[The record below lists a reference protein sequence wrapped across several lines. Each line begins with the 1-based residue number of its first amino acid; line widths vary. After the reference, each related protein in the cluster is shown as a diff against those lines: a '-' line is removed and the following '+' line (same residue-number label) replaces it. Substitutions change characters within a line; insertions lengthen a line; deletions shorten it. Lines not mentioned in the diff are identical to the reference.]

1 MMIIIGK
8 IGKTKGINGDLK
20 INSFFANPFDIFIY
34 SSFFLENK
42 TRLDIKFTK
51 KNNQIY
57 GKIKEINTPEE
68 AKEFVGKYIYIN
80 KENLPNLDKN
90 EFYYNDLE
98 NLEVYLKKKKIG
110 KVKQIKNHGA
120 GDYLEIKCSKE
131 EILVPF
137 NFDHILTIDIKEKKM
152 TLNHDYYDL

>member
-1 MMIIIGK
+1 MIIVGQIA
-8 IGKTKGINGDLK
+8 KTKGVNGELK
-20 INSFFANPFDIFIY
+20 IKSFFTNPFDILIY
-34 SSFFLENK
+34 LNFFLENK
-42 TRLDIKFTK
+42 TKLGIKFTK

-57 GKIKEINTPEE
+57 GKIEEIDTPED

-80 KENLPNLDKN
+80 KKNLPNLDKN

-110 KVKQIKNHGA
+110 KVKQIQNHGA
-120 GDYLEIKCSKE
+120 GDYLEIKCPKE

-137 NFDHILTIDIKEKKM
+137 NSDHILTINIKERKI
-152 TLNHDYYDL
+152 TLNHDYYDF

>member
-8 IGKTKGINGDLK
+8 IGKTKGVNGDLK
-20 INSFFANPFDIFIY
+20 INSFFANPSDIFIY

-42 TRLDIKFTK
+42 TRLSIKFTK

-57 GKIKEINTPEE
+57 GKIKKIDSPEK

-120 GDYLEIKCSKE
+120 GDYLEIKCSKK

-152 TLNHDYYDL
+152 TLNHDYYDF

>member
-1 MMIIIGK
+1 MDDK
-8 IGKTKGINGDLK
+8 KRKAK
-20 INSFFANPFDIFIY
+20 KY
-34 SSFFLENK
+34 
-42 TRLDIKFTK
+42 LDIIDEVQKIRSNNNINWMDILRLSFTHA
-51 KNNQIY
+51 
-57 GKIKEINTPEE
+57 PEE
-68 AKEFVGKYIYIN
+68 AKEFEGKYIYIN

-110 KVKQIKNHGA
+110 KVKQIQNHGA

-131 EILVPF
+131 EVLVPF